1 MPIASFSGKVFTV
14 SSDKVYTFDGLS
26 QKSELMTEAV
36 DNNKGKPSTFV
47 KGSALDTLSFDIK
60 LNSEYVDVRAEI
72 NAWIAMC
79 EKKRMDRF
87 ILGNKALSKNK
98 FLLKSVDIRYS
109 KINNKGEVLS
119 ASLSL
124 EFEEYIKAGKPKKT
138 SSGGSGGRSSSKGKG
153 SKNMVSKILKGVDD
167 KSKKRKNHNYSFAVE
182 DKIMADWGVTVEK
195 RKKAL
200 TAEDQ
205 IMADWGVG

>member
-1 MPIASFSGKVFTV
+1 MPIASYAGKTFSV
-14 SSDKVYTFDGLS
+14 SSEKVYTFDGLS
-26 QKSELMTEAV
+26 QKSELITESV
-36 DNNKGKPSTFV
+36 DNKSGKQSTYI
-47 KGSALDTLSFDIK
+47 KGSSLDILSFDIK

-72 NAWIAMC
+72 DAWKAMC
-79 EKKRMDRF
+79 EKKKTDLF

-98 FLLKSVDIRYS
+98 FLLKSVDIKYN
-109 KINNKGEVLS
+109 KINNRGEVLS

-138 SSGGSGGRSSSKGKG
+138 SSGAGKKKSSKGN
-153 SKNMVSKILKGVDD
+153 KNMVDKIMQGVDDD

-182 DKIMADWGVTVEK
+182 DKIMTDWGVTVEK

-200 TAEDQ
+200 TVEDQ